1 MRSVLAP
8 SLSLP
13 LAAALLAGGLTG
25 CASRDEAA
33 GRPDLTPYYD
43 QEISWG
49 PCSRD
54 QDKTI
59 RNETRH
65 AGGAPECARLTVPYT
80 YADPAKGELR
90 LALMRYRTKDQEHR
104 LGSLVLSSGGPGE
117 SGLVRL
123 GARGPDGFSKAGG
136 RYDLVTF
143 DPRGTGASSPVRC
156 GPRGAAGRVGRNDD
170 EDPGARSGLAGRLA
184 DRAKDLEECSRRSG
198 PVLPHVGTVNTAR
211 DLDVL
216 RAALGEDKLHYLG
229 YSHGTRLGAAYAHRF
244 PQNVGRMVMDGVDD
258 PAPDAKR
265 TALARAAAYQKA
277 LRHAVEI
284 CTRRGD
290 EDCILGS
297 DTDRAMENVTAAF
310 DRLDER
316 PLPWVNGRT
325 LDRETAVTRTMGL
338 LRSRE
343 GLPEAPNL
351 LASLVYHLPPGES
364 AHMAEEE
371 AARAEGGHEG
381 GHEGGREDGRDGSA
395 AARAAVAC
403 ADSAGRYTAGQV
415 AGAYDD
421 FADASPVFGP
431 ALAADM
437 ALCTG
442 WPQAGDDGS
451 HDVAAPR
458 APKILLHTSEFDPAT
473 PVQWL
478 HRMARAIGP
487 SAVTMTDTGGGHS
500 VYGSPDAE
508 CVNDRIDS
516 FLLDGTLP
524 ADHTRCT

>member
-1 MRSVLAP
+1 MRPVLAP

-13 LAAALLAGGLTG
+13 LAAALLACNLTA

-43 QEISWG
+43 QEISWE

-65 AGGAPECARLTVPYT
+65 APGTPECARLTVPYT

-90 LALMRYRTKDQEHR
+90 LALMRYRTKDQDRR
-104 LGSLVLSSGGPGE
+104 LGSLVLSFGGPGE

-156 GPRGAAGRVGRNDD
+156 GPRGAAVQAARGAD
-170 EDPGARSGLAGRLA
+170 EDSGARGGLADRIA
-184 DRAKDLEECSRRSG
+184 DRAKGLEECSRRSG

-244 PQNVGRMVMDGVDD
+244 PEKVGRMVMDGVDD
-258 PAPDAKR
+258 PSPDARR
-265 TALARAAAYQKA
+265 TTLARAAAYHKA

-310 DRLDER
+310 DRLEEQ

-338 LRSRE
+338 LRSRG

-371 AARAEGGHEG
+371 AARAEGRTGDGH
-381 GHEGGREDGRDGSA
+381 DGSG
-395 AARAAVAC
+395 AARAAVNC

-415 AGAYDD
+415 ANAYDD

-431 ALAADM
+431 VLASDM

-451 HDVAAPR
+451 HAVAAPR

-478 HRMARAIGP
+478 RRMARAVGP

-516 FLLDGTLP
+516 FLLDGKLP
-524 ADHTRCT
+524 ADRTRCT